1 MMGERGVSAD
11 HSTIYRWVQRYAPYI
26 EKRLRWQWRVSHST
40 SWRVDETDVKV
51 RGHWNDLYGAVGKF
65 GNTIDF
71 YRSPTRNIAKAL
83 NGLKAWEKPSVI
95 DTDKAPTYAAIKGFE
110 VMYALRKGQAPAFT
124 ITRDIRGEARI
135 VERTFGFGV
144 FGLAEAAQFVD
155 ECLQQEAV

>member
-1 MMGERGVSAD
+1 MSR
-11 HSTIYRWVQRYAPYI
+11 
-26 EKRLRWQWRVSHST
+26 ST

-71 YRSPTRNIAKAL
+71 HLSPTRNIAKAL

-144 FGLAEAAQFVD
+144 FGLAEAAQFVG
-155 ECLQQEAV
+155 ERLQQEAV